1 MQASPEKGD
10 AAGLV
15 WQGKPACSLAD
26 QFLTLLILLFLE
38 FHLSFLSSLFSAPDC
53 LPQAMNRTGV
63 TGLGREMVSAAKQV
77 ACLH

>member
-15 WQGKPACSLAD
+15 WQGKPAYSLAD
-26 QFLTLLILLFLE
+26 QFLTLLILLILE
-38 FHLSFLSSLFSAPDC
+38 SHLSFLSSLFSAPDC
-53 LPQAMNRTGV
+53 LPLATNRTGV
-63 TGLGREMVSAAKQV
+63 TGLGREMVSAAEQV